1 MKHFDSFAR
10 PVVIGILICAFLYV
24 YFIYLKG
31 GDIFSLLGGA
41 QTKTDKDWDDVRPK
55 DPNMVPLAGP
65 ALPEPNPAIPENA
78 INNSPMNQAAV
89 PQGQPAPGAASP
101 AVPRQPIGVPDTT
114 LQEGHWI
121 GMEVIPLTA
130 SIATA
135 NNIPPNVTGVLIDEV
150 TLLSAEA
157 GFMAGDVITAI
168 NGKKISD
175 LKSFWMA
182 TKEVAQANRATV
194 GVFSGGKNK
203 ELGILCTEALGVAQM
218 EAAPMILSTAKSP
231 HGYYG
236 PCDRCHAIAKTPM
249 NLGQLAK
256 DQGDS
261 LIKIAPNIRRG
272 TPPPHRNRGNCT
284 NCHVVL

>member
-1 MKHFDSFAR
+1 MKHLESFAK
-10 PVVIGILICAFLYV
+10 PVLIGILICAFLYV

-31 GDIFSLLGGA
+31 GDILSLLGP
-41 QTKTDKDWDDVRPK
+41 QTRTEKDWEDVRPK
-55 DPNMVPLAGP
+55 DPNIVPLAGP
-65 ALPEPNPAIPENA
+65 TLQEPNPAVAENPLT
-78 INNSPMNQAAV
+78 NPPMNREV
-89 PQGQPAPGAASP
+89 IPQGQLSPGPAGPN
-101 AVPRQPIGVPDTT
+101 VPRQPIAVPDMT

-121 GMEVIPLTA
+121 GLEVIPLTA
-130 SIATA
+130 SIASA
-135 NNIPPNVTGVLIDEV
+135 NKIPPDVSGVLIDEV
-150 TLLSAEA
+150 TLLAAET
-157 GFMAGDVITAI
+157 GFLAGDVITAI
-168 NGKKISD
+168 NGRKISD
-175 LKSFWMA
+175 LKSFWLA
-182 TKEVAQANRATV
+182 TKEVAQSNRATV
-194 GVFSGGKNK
+194 AVYSGGQYKD
-203 ELGILCTEALGVAQM
+203 LGILCTEFLGVAQM

-236 PCDRCHAIAKTPM
+236 PCDRCHAIAKTPL